1 MPLRARFRRLLL
13 PLALSVPVSLAVAAI
28 DLHESR
34 ASVAVAMTLKDL
46 VEKSESVVV
55 GIPKSR
61 TSRWEAGRIITYT
74 TVAID
79 TAVSG
84 STKAGETI
92 TIRTLGGVVDGI
104 GQIVHG
110 EAVLKVGSPV
120 MIFVGPLT
128 TSYAATAIAG
138 SRIVVGMSQGVL
150 PVVVGTDKIP
160 RIGLS
165 ATDLSLVPGTDPKAV
180 PAHVA
185 TNGRAV
191 ADVTTEVRLLWAA
204 RAKK

>member
-1 MPLRARFRRLLL
+1 MPGRTFRRLLL
-13 PLALSVPVSLAVAAI
+13 AWALGVPASLTMAA
-28 DLHESR
+28 LTPSEGK
-34 ASVAVAMTLKDL
+34 ASVVVAMTLKDL
-46 VEKSESVVV
+46 VDRSESVVV
-55 GIPKSR
+55 GLPKSR
-61 TSRWEAGRIITYT
+61 TSRWEGGRIVTYT

-79 TAVSG
+79 TSVAGSG
-84 STKAGETI
+84 KAGETL
-92 TIRTLGGVVDGI
+92 TMRTLGGVVDGI

-110 EAVLKVGSPV
+110 EAVLKLGAPV
-120 MIFVGPLT
+120 MIFVGSLS
-128 TSYAATAIAG
+128 TSYATTVMAG
-138 SRIVVGMSQGVL
+138 SRSVVGMSQGVL

-165 ATDLSLVPGTDPKAV
+165 ATDLTLVTPPDAKTV

-191 ADVTTEVRLLWAA
+191 VDVTTEVRLLWAA